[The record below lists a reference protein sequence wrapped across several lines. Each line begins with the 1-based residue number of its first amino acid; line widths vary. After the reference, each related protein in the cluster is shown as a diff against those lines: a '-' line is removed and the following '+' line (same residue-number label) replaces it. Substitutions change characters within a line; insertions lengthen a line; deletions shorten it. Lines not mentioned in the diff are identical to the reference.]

1 MVGVTGE
8 SRIADPSLAPEGERK
23 IAFVSEW
30 MPVLGRIRNQLREE
44 GSVAGKRIAVI
55 LPIEPKTAYLAAV
68 LAEAGADVTVAFQG
82 IMVHDDVAAGLA
94 ARGIS
99 VFARAGSTHEEEL
112 AYFGEILSRR
122 PEVVID
128 DRADVIRLAHTTH
141 PEVLETLRGAS
152 EETTSGV
159 TALRAME
166 ADGTLKVPC
175 VAANDARC
183 KYLFDNRY
191 GSGQSAVMA
200 MLDSTNL
207 LLAGKHFVCVGYGWV
222 GKGVARRARGMGA
235 EVTVCEVEPFAA
247 LEAYHDGFD
256 VRPLEEACAAAD
268 FVLTA
273 TGVRGALPPSAIDAL
288 PDGAVIANAGGIDDE
303 FSVPDL
309 GAQASEVRS
318 ARENVDEY
326 VFGDGRS
333 IFVVGGGA
341 CVNLSAGEGHPA
353 EIMDLTFSVQ
363 ALSARHLMINGPS
376 LEPKVHTLPA
386 EIDEA
391 IARMKLDALGLRI
404 DSLTPDQERFLHA
417 WEAFA

>member
-1 MVGVTGE
+1 MSAE
-8 SRIADPSLAPEGERK
+8 SRIADPSLAADGERK

-30 MPVLGRIRNQLREE
+30 MPVLNRVRDQLRED
-44 GSVAGKRIAVI
+44 GSVRGKRIAVI

-68 LAEAGADVTVAFQG
+68 LADAGAEVTVAFQG

-94 ARGIS
+94 ARGVG
-99 VFARAGSTHEEEL
+99 VFAKRGSTHEEEL
-112 AYFGEILSRR
+112 QYFEEVLTRR

-159 TALRAME
+159 IALRAME

-175 VAANDARC
+175 IAANDARC

-207 LLAGKHFVCVGYGWV
+207 LMAGKRFVCVGYGWV
-222 GKGVARRARGMGA
+222 GKGIARRARGMGA

-247 LEAYHDGFD
+247 LEAYHDGYE
-256 VRPLEEACAAAD
+256 VAPLLDACRSAD

-273 TGVRGALPPSAIDAL
+273 TGVRHSLGTEAIEAL

-303 FSVPDL
+303 FDVPEL
-309 GAQASEVRS
+309 EARATEVRQ
-318 ARENVDEY
+318 ARRNVDEY
-326 VFGDGRS
+326 VLPDGRS
-333 IFVVGGGA
+333 IFVVGKGA

-363 ALSARHLMINGPS
+363 ALSARYLMLNGPS

-386 EIDEA
+386 EIDET
-391 IARMKLDALGLRI
+391 IARMKLESLGLRI
-404 DSLTPDQERFLHA
+404 DSLTPEQERFLHA

>member
-1 MVGVTGE
+1 
-8 SRIADPSLAPEGERK
+8 
-23 IAFVSEW
+23 
-30 MPVLGRIRNQLREE
+30 VL
-44 GSVAGKRIAVI
+44 
-55 LPIEPKTAYLAAV
+55 
-68 LAEAGADVTVAFQG
+68 
-82 IMVHDDVAAGLA
+82 M
-94 ARGIS
+94 
-99 VFARAGSTHEEEL
+99 
-112 AYFGEILSRR
+112 RR

-141 PEVLETLRGAS
+141 PQVLETLRGAS

-159 TALRAME
+159 IALRAME

-175 VAANDARC
+175 IAANDARC

-207 LLAGKHFVCVGYGWV
+207 LMAGKHFVCVGYGWV
-222 GKGVARRARGMGA
+222 GKGIARRARGMGA

-247 LEAYHDGFD
+247 LEAYHDGYA
-256 VRPLEEACAAAD
+256 VAPLVDACRTAD

-273 TGVRGALPPSAIDAL
+273 TGVRHSLGAEAIDAL

-303 FSVPDL
+303 FDVPDL
-309 GAQASEVRS
+309 EARATEVRQ
-318 ARENVDEY
+318 ARRNVDEY
-326 VFGDGRS
+326 VLPDGRS
-333 IFVVGGGA
+333 IFVIGKGA

-363 ALSARHLMINGPS
+363 ALSARYLMLNGPS

-386 EIDEA
+386 EIDES
-391 IARMKLDALGLRI
+391 IARMKLESLGLRI
-404 DSLTPDQERFLHA
+404 DSLTPEQEQFLHA